1 MPEEPES
8 LSFPDAVM
16 LNDGGFTSPQGNLVQ
31 TNYVDLSGMLPMG
44 GVTLAKVSEPQ
55 YDLRTIRTVRLSRPG
70 VFRSTGEILVKDE
83 QEGEARTETRDTV
96 EEPEDPDLDRR
107 VRALQAGVRLG
118 HSKLSIKDA
127 TAKSTRTNTATAK
140 VTFGRDWIIYST
152 SVWPDP
158 DEEEA
163 WRQTFPDGYT
173 SVVRLYRP
181 AQFALALGLG
191 ICEHVGVAGKPA
203 PMTATFNGFKT
214 VKVERSSQMVLH
226 GPVLYVDDPYRT
238 IDMAEEGWPQI
249 CSMIFAKSRTYA
261 AQKEYRFAVLSMRA
275 DVDDVVDLPVSGMM
289 RDCLESVKVPLIG
302 PGVQVAITNDASETP
317 GKRETSRSY
326 SYHRR
331 TVKRE
336 SGNWG
341 DEEGQG
347 REKEEIVEETVTS
360 PEEVPEPF
368 PSEQQRPDVIIF
380 HQVGG
385 QYRFQH
391 QAYRDEETMRWRI
404 KTLRENPEIVEKP
417 RLARPP
423 SRLEVPNDL
432 RLNVVDAPPADPEFI
447 LDLCLNPSVPR
458 PPVEYL
464 PLRRLSGPEI
474 GHAMGSYWSLT
485 MVLSLLDGADQERT
499 AASAWYAFRFVLDL
513 IRRFGAIVK
522 SVCVIDECVVVVELE
537 NARSTEAVGWATFS
551 GTGTYTLYVD
561 RGGVE
566 ELVYP
571 GQFSRAGPIG
581 ESTLVEILSE
591 HGWPLKGRN
600 GRPNKDYGSAGL
612 KGWATERVREARK
625 WWQRNAMDT
634 DEPADG
640 AWTIRDGSEY
650 RRWISVMASEMK
662 RARRGLGISRVDAAE
677 RTGLSIAEYAR
688 IERGGVPK
696 DGEGFGRM
704 MTAARG
710 LGVGALRLEYLR
722 PYRTHIGVELS
733 EDRPVMF
740 LERLSS
746 DLSGSR
752 AQGYYVSPYNV
763 VRVIK
768 DIGLGAVLEGESAG
782 DRALF
787 SLWVTA
793 ILMQCRGSDKDRYL
807 RLVQESVDRTEVL
820 TADIASGRVG
830 TEDIQI
836 ARHDTSAGDI
846 CENLKGLLELG
857 RAENRTVVVYATGDG
872 QVEVADLRKLMR
884 SYSGQEA
891 YLVTETQAANG
902 IRIIACGLLGSD
914 GGRAGWPGI
923 AIDLSSVGRERYE
936 YDGVACIVAGGP
948 GGGQL
953 PLFIRELELSG

>member
-1 MPEEPES
+1 M
-8 LSFPDAVM
+8 
-16 LNDGGFTSPQGNLVQ
+16 
-31 TNYVDLSGMLPMG
+31 
-44 GVTLAKVSEPQ
+44 
-55 YDLRTIRTVRLSRPG
+55 
-70 VFRSTGEILVKDE
+70 
-83 QEGEARTETRDTV
+83 
-96 EEPEDPDLDRR
+96 
-107 VRALQAGVRLG
+107 
-118 HSKLSIKDA
+118 
-127 TAKSTRTNTATAK
+127 
-140 VTFGRDWIIYST
+140 
-152 SVWPDP
+152 
-158 DEEEA
+158 
-163 WRQTFPDGYT
+163 
-173 SVVRLYRP
+173 
-181 AQFALALGLG
+181 
-191 ICEHVGVAGKPA
+191 
-203 PMTATFNGFKT
+203 
-214 VKVERSSQMVLH
+214 
-226 GPVLYVDDPYRT
+226 
-238 IDMAEEGWPQI
+238 
-249 CSMIFAKSRTYA
+249 
-261 AQKEYRFAVLSMRA
+261 
-275 DVDDVVDLPVSGMM
+275 
-289 RDCLESVKVPLIG
+289 
-302 PGVQVAITNDASETP
+302 
-317 GKRETSRSY
+317 
-326 SYHRR
+326 
-331 TVKRE
+331 
-336 SGNWG
+336 
-341 DEEGQG
+341 
-347 REKEEIVEETVTS
+347 
-360 PEEVPEPF
+360 
-368 PSEQQRPDVIIF
+368 
-380 HQVGG
+380 
-385 QYRFQH
+385 
-391 QAYRDEETMRWRI
+391 
-404 KTLRENPEIVEKP
+404 
-417 RLARPP
+417 
-423 SRLEVPNDL
+423 
-432 RLNVVDAPPADPEFI
+432 
-447 LDLCLNPSVPR
+447 
-458 PPVEYL
+458 
-464 PLRRLSGPEI
+464 
-474 GHAMGSYWSLT
+474 
-485 MVLSLLDGADQERT
+485 
-499 AASAWYAFRFVLDL
+499 
-513 IRRFGAIVK
+513 
-522 SVCVIDECVVVVELE
+522 
-537 NARSTEAVGWATFS
+537 
-551 GTGTYTLYVD
+551 
-561 RGGVE
+561 
-566 ELVYP
+566 YP

-891 YLVTETQAANG
+891 YLVTGTQAANG

-914 GGRAGWPGI
+914 GGRAGWPEI
-923 AIDLSSVGRERYE
+923 AIDLSSVGRER
-936 YDGVACIVAGGP
+936 GTSTTGWLV
-948 GGGQL
+948 L
-953 PLFIRELELSG
+953 